1 MPQGTSDPQ
10 LSPFQIAR
18 ALQAQGQL
26 TQAKAA
32 YEDIVKQDA
41 GHFEVLHMLGIVNAQ
56 LGHLESA
63 VDLICRAIE
72 INPQSDSAY
81 YDLGY
86 AMCKLNVFEAGV
98 ECYDKALAINPQNA
112 QAACDRASA
121 LQVLGRFEEALAS
134 YDLAIALAP
143 HYSDAFGFRG
153 NTLLSLGRTEQAIAS
168 FDKAI
173 ALNPNAVVAF
183 FCRGNAFLSK
193 ENYTDALDSYTKA
206 ITLDSN
212 HAPAYSNR
220 SLTLKYLHQIE
231 ASLAS
236 SNAAIAID
244 PQFADAY
251 WNRALTLLV
260 NGDLAAGFKDYQWR
274 WQTEKFKKI
283 QRPFPKPMW
292 LGDTPIKGKTL
303 LIHAEQGFGD
313 TIQFARYAQL
323 VAQAGGHV
331 IYETEKLLFDLF
343 KSLKGVGTLI
353 RQGDPLPEFDYS
365 CPVMSLP
372 LAFKTEL
379 STVPAE
385 NRYLAADADKLA
397 HWSGVLGPKTLPRI
411 GLVWSGSATHQD
423 DHNRSLTLQALL
435 DALPQG
441 YQLVSLQKEVRD
453 WDVPALKDT
462 SRIQHFGEKL
472 TSFSDTA
479 ALCELMDL
487 VISVDTSVAHL
498 SAALGQPTWVLLPF
512 VPDWRWMLNRQDSPW
527 YPTMRLYRQ
536 AAQRDWSQVLAEVA
550 RDLGE
555 RLSLVG

>member
-1 MPQGTSDPQ
+1 
-10 LSPFQIAR
+10 
-18 ALQAQGQL
+18 
-26 TQAKAA
+26 
-32 YEDIVKQDA
+32 
-41 GHFEVLHMLGIVNAQ
+41 
-56 LGHLESA
+56 
-63 VDLICRAIE
+63 
-72 INPQSDSAY
+72 
-81 YDLGY
+81 
-86 AMCKLNVFEAGV
+86 
-98 ECYDKALAINPQNA
+98 
-112 QAACDRASA
+112 
-121 LQVLGRFEEALAS
+121 
-134 YDLAIALAP
+134 
-143 HYSDAFGFRG
+143 
-153 NTLLSLGRTEQAIAS
+153 
-168 FDKAI
+168 
-173 ALNPNAVVAF
+173 
-183 FCRGNAFLSK
+183 
-193 ENYTDALDSYTKA
+193 
-206 ITLDSN
+206 
-212 HAPAYSNR
+212 
-220 SLTLKYLHQIE
+220 
-231 ASLAS
+231 LAS

-379 STVPAE
+379 STIPAE
-385 NRYLAADADKLA
+385 SRYLAADADKLA

-479 ALCELMDL
+479 ALCELIDL

-498 SAALGQPTWVLLPF
+498 SAALGQRTWVLLPF
-512 VPDWRWMLNRQDSPW
+512 VPDWRWMLKRQDSPW

-536 AAQRDWSQVLAEVA
+536 AAQRDWSHVLADVA
-550 RDLGE
+550 RDLGDAH
-555 RLSLVG
+555 LV